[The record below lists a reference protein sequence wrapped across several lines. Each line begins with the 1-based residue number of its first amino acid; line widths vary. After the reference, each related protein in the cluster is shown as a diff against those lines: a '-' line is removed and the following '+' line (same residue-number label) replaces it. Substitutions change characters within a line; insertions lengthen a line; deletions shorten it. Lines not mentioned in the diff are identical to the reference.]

1 MQYLTW
7 FKDGT
12 RLKASHKTKSRTFLF
27 TIAMTFAGRYRLDVL
42 TVETAK
48 QFAFSANTV
57 DELFKAGEQFAAKR
71 PKQ

>member
-12 RLKASHKTKSRTFLF
+12 RLKASHRTKSRTFLF

-48 QFAFSANTV
+48 QFAFSADTV

>member
-27 TIAMTFAGRYRLDVL
+27 TIAMTYAGRYRLDVL

-48 QFAFSANTV
+48 QFAFSADTV
-57 DELFKAGEQFAAKR
+57 EELFKAGEQFAAKR

>member
-27 TIAMTFAGRYRLDVL
+27 TIAMTYAGRYRLDVL

-48 QFAFSANTV
+48 QFAFSADTV
-57 DELFKAGEQFAAKR
+57 DELFKAGEEFAAKR